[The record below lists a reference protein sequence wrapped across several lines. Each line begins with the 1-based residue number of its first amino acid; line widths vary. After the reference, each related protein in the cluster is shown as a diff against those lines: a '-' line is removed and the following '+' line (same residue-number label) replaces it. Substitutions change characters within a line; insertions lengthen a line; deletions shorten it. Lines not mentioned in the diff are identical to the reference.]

1 MNDVVCEG
9 LEWVR
14 LEIAQEQLRREF
26 PSNVVAKLSPFA
38 VIMNAAIEK
47 PD

>member
-14 LEIAQEQLRREF
+14 LEIAREKLRREL
-26 PSNVVAKLSPFA
+26 PSHVVDGLSPFV
-38 VIMNAAIEK
+38 VIMNAPVEK
-47 PD
+47 PT